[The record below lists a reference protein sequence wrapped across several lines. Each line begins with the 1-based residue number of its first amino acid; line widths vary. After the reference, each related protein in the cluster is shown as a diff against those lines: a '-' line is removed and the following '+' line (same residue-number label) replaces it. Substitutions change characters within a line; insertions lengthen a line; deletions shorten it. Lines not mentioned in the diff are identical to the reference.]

1 MISTVTIPSDDMD
14 ESFAQYTWPQECIST
29 NLCVKCGDSL
39 ELNLHQLRFSENLSC
54 VRAGYYPFGSE
65 RAAYDKLLGDTQVE
79 LDRCQ
84 KEIDRLEILRNKLI
98 ASTQLL
104 QANKRLIHSILSPI
118 HKLPLDLLGNIFEHV
133 CDDMDDMN
141 DISGFDLSNVPTLK
155 LSRVCYR
162 WRSLVSS
169 TPILWST
176 FYFCE
181 SEDDHP
187 KLLPLFLRRSHPCPI
202 NFHWVDAYKASSQS
216 SKNLSTL
223 LLHSDRWRHV
233 EISSYFPSVYLLQPL
248 IKSGAQLPSLKSLTL
263 RRGDQE
269 IFDFPMTCANLESL
283 TLDRLG
289 LELQFPRPTITRL
302 VLDGMTCESVLGI
315 ISRCPNVQ
323 DVVLHQLETG
333 HHDELPTPAYK
344 CNANKLELSNCYRPN
359 ATSTLLRGIHFD
371 QLKSLNFQDDN
382 EYNRCDWQSIENV
395 FLMLER
401 SPTNMTSLSFR
412 FPVASFSINR
422 VLHVFS
428 HMPLLTELEVGEWWD
443 QKRSIYPILK
453 SLIAPQTSEAVME
466 DMDEDGGGLEELS
479 DDEEDEADLDKDDR
493 ENEFEIP
500 EGVCLFPNL
509 TELRVIIRP
518 RPKLLSKLLRSRWRP
533 SLLSPKSERFSS
545 QESNRLEVVPDHGQ
559 CVCLRSFHLT
569 DPSYPRNETALRAL
583 RRSLESFKNDGMNV
597 VV

>member
-1 MISTVTIPSDDMD
+1 MTLTVAIPSDDLD

-133 CDDMDDMN
+133 CDGMIN
-141 DISGFDLSNVPTLK
+141 ISGFDPSNVPTLK

-202 NFHWVDAYKASSQS
+202 DFQLFDKNECEGSSLS
-216 SKNLSTL
+216 SKNMSSL

-233 EISSYFPSVYLLQPL
+233 EICSHFLSAYLLQPL

-263 RRGDQE
+263 RRGDQK
-269 IFDFPMTCANLESL
+269 IFDFPMTCENLESL
-283 TLDRLG
+283 TLNRQG

-302 VLDGMTCESVLGI
+302 VLNGMTCESVLGI

-333 HHDELPTPAYK
+333 HHDDLPTPAYK
-344 CNANKLELSNCYRPN
+344 CNANKLELSRYYKN

-371 QLKSLNFQDDN
+371 QLKSLSLQD
-382 EYNRCDWQSIENV
+382 YYGTNRCDWQSIENV

-453 SLIAPQTSEAVME
+453 SLIAPQTSEAVMGE
-466 DMDEDGGGLEELS
+466 MDEDGGGLEELS

-500 EGVCLFPNL
+500 EGVCLLPNL
-509 TELRVIIRP
+509 TKLRVIIRP
-518 RPKLLSKLLRSRWRP
+518 RPKLLLKLLRSRWRP
-533 SLLSPKSERFSS
+533 SLLSPKSDRFSS

-559 CVCLRSFHLT
+559 CVCLRSFHLR
-569 DPSYPRNETALRAL
+569 DPCDPRNKTALRAL

-597 VV
+597 VVK

>member
-1 MISTVTIPSDDMD
+1 MTLTVAIPSDDLD
-14 ESFAQYTWPQECIST
+14 ESVAQYTWPKECIST
-29 NLCVKCGDSL
+29 ELCVKCGDSL
-39 ELNLHQLRFSENLSC
+39 ELNLHQLRFSENLSR

-104 QANKRLIHSILSPI
+104 QANKRLIHSIWSPI

-133 CDDMDDMN
+133 CDDMDDMI
-141 DISGFDLSNVPTLK
+141 DISGFDPSKVPTLK
-155 LSRVCYR
+155 FSRVCYR
-162 WRSLVSS
+162 WRSLVSY

-181 SEDDHP
+181 SKDDHP
-187 KLLPLFLRRSHPCPI
+187 KLLPLFLSRSHPRPI
-202 NFHWVDAYKASSQS
+202 DFEVYAKGGKRS
-216 SKNLSTL
+216 SKSLSTL

-233 EISSYFPSVYLLQPL
+233 EIESHFPYVYLLQPL

-263 RRGDQE
+263 GTGGQTIK
-269 IFDFPMTCANLESL
+269 IFDFPMTCENLESL
-283 TLDRLG
+283 TLNRLV

-302 VLDGMTCESVLGI
+302 VLTGMTCESVLGI

-323 DVVLHQLETG
+323 DVVLHFLDTG
-333 HHDELPTPAYK
+333 QDLPTPAYK
-344 CNANKLELSNCYRPN
+344 CNANKLELSNYYKN

-371 QLKSLNFQDDN
+371 QLTSLSLQDD
-382 EYNRCDWQSIENV
+382 YGTDRYDWQSIENV

-401 SPTNMTSLSFR
+401 SPTNMTSLSFH

-428 HMPLLTELEVGEWWD
+428 QMPLLTELQVGEWRD
-443 QKRSIYPILK
+443 QKRSIHPILK
-453 SLIAPQTSEAVME
+453 YLIAPQTSEAAMGE
-466 DMDEDGGGLEELS
+466 MDEDGGGLEELS

-500 EGVCLFPNL
+500 EGVCLLPNL
-509 TELRVIIRP
+509 TKLRLIIRP
-518 RPKLLSKLLRSRWRP
+518 RPKLLLKLLRSRWRP

-569 DPSYPRNETALRAL
+569 DPCYPKNKLTLRAL
-583 RRSLESFKNDGMNV
+583 RRSLESFKNDGMDV
-597 VV
+597 TVLG